1 MTNNQGLAPSFTRS
15 ILEQAIKN
23 SYRITPVFG
32 DKKTKPYAKGETYY
46 SEGDYADA
54 VAMALILGPDLIL
67 VDYDANKAAADAAEL
82 KRRELDG
89 DQAGIDAM
97 IAAGRTGKIPST
109 PELATKLGIEAM
121 PPAFQRNEDGDSLHY
136 LFRLPAGINIAEL
149 KQSND
154 GRFLPYI
161 DIKRGNQLCHI
172 KPHKQLPF
180 GLPPLHTLLEAP
192 SALIEALKV
201 ISYVTNRSA
210 PPLAWA
216 GSARDVSEA
225 REMLSFIDPN
235 KGYDCWLK
243 VLMAIYSKF
252 GHTEE
257 GVSLA
262 DDWSQMGNTYN
273 GVHEIEYKFSTFD
286 PFGLVTFATL
296 VRLAK
301 EAGADISEINR
312 MFNIDGSAKATEAEV
327 LAKINELDADSS
339 SDAIKSVLHDVAGL
353 HKIEA
358 TKAIKQIKDATNL
371 PIGALKE
378 QVKDLQ
384 SEGKAEND
392 DSSVDDLTL
401 CQHLIQ
407 RVGEE
412 NVLSHKNSL
421 YLWAGGVWQQQ
432 NPVGLNQYIQQFLS
446 NTSVSVNSYRV
457 RSVSQL
463 LEAEV
468 YIEGHRFNQAPQDT
482 VNLLNG
488 EMHIVEGRLTL
499 RSHERTHYN
508 SIQIPHIFEPSAT
521 APRFV
526 AFLQEVFFGDA
537 DCQDKSTAVL
547 EAFGYTL
554 MNHCRYE
561 KFFICVGNGSNGKS
575 VLLNVLKHVLSAKNH
590 CSIPPSKFE
599 NSFNV
604 AQLDGHL
611 ANIVSELPAKS
622 VLPDDM
628 VKIMASGEGVQVE
641 HKNKDPFTL
650 ESIAT
655 TWVAA
660 NALPHSADVSG
671 ALFRRAVVLE
681 FNNMFSPSDASHDVN
696 LIDKLKAEVSGIIRL
711 ALEAYAK
718 ATVNDFTLPASSK
731 VAIDAWRESIDQVRE
746 FIAIECEVTADE
758 RISLKALF
766 NKYQVWHRAE
776 MPSINA
782 LSRNEFTKRLE
793 ANGFKKSRD
802 KNGTVYCGL
811 TVKEPLFIPLCERVT
826 PAKLKSILGEI
837 NAPAQASQ
845 YH

>member
-1 MTNNQGLAPSFTRS
+1 MTNYKGLAPKFTRS
-15 ILEQAIKN
+15 VLEQAIKN
-23 SYRITPVFG
+23 YYRVTPVFANG
-32 DKKTKPYAKGETYY
+32 KTKPYASGETYY

-89 DQAGIDAM
+89 DQEGIDAM
-97 IAAGRTGKIPST
+97 IAVGRTGKILSP
-109 PELATKLGIEAM
+109 PDLATKFGIQAM
-121 PPAFQRNEDGDSLHY
+121 PSVFQRNEDGDSLHY
-136 LFRLPAGINIAEL
+136 LFRLPASINIAEL

-161 DIKRGNQLCHI
+161 DIKRGNQLCHL
-172 KPHKQLPF
+172 KPHKQLPM
-180 GLPPLHTLLEAP
+180 GLPPLHTLLKAP

-201 ISYVTNRSA
+201 ISYITNRSS
-210 PPLAWA
+210 PPLAWD

-225 REMLSFIDPN
+225 REMLRFIDPN
-235 KGYDCWLK
+235 KGYDCWIK

-252 GHTEE
+252 GQSEE

-262 DDWSQMGNTYN
+262 DDWSQKGSTYN

-286 PFGLVTFATL
+286 PLGLVTFATL

-312 MFNIDGSAKATEAEV
+312 KFNIDGSAKATEAGV

-358 TKAIKQIKDATNL
+358 AKAIKQIKGATNL
-371 PIGALKE
+371 PISALNE
-378 QVKDLQ
+378 QVKELQ

-401 CQHLIQ
+401 SQRLIQ
-407 RVGEE
+407 RVGED
-412 NVLSHKNSL
+412 NVLSHKNRL
-421 YLWAGGVWQQQ
+421 YLWAGGVWRQQE
-432 NPVGLNQYIQQFLS
+432 PVGLNQHIQQFLS
-446 NTSVSVNSYRV
+446 NKDVSVNFYRV
-457 RSVSQL
+457 KSVSQL

-468 YIEGHRFNQAPQDT
+468 YIEGHRFNQGPQDT

-508 SIQIPHIFEPSAT
+508 SIQIPHIFDPSAT

-526 AFLQEVFFGDA
+526 AFLQEVFSGDA

-590 CSIPPSKFE
+590 CSISPSKFGH
-599 NSFNV
+599 SFSV
-604 AQLDGHL
+604 AQLDGRL

-660 NALPHSADVSG
+660 NALPHSADVSD
-671 ALFRRAVVLE
+671 ALFRRAVVFE

-696 LIDKLKAEVSGIIRL
+696 LIDKLKAEACGIIRL
-711 ALEAYAK
+711 ALKAYAK
-718 ATVNDFTLPASSK
+718 ATVSDFTLPASSR
-731 VAIDAWRESIDQVRE
+731 VAIDAWRENVDQVRE
-746 FIAIECEVTADE
+746 FITTECEVNAE
-758 RISLKALF
+758 AKISLHALF
-766 NKYQVWHRAE
+766 RSYKEWHIQE
-776 MPSINA
+776 QPSA
-782 LSRNEFTKRLE
+782 YPVARREFSKRVK
-793 ANGFKKSRD
+793 ANGFSHSRD
-802 KNGTVYCGL
+802 KHGFVFQGL
-811 TVKEPLFIPLCERVT
+811 TTVKAQEVLQLCANSGRG
-826 PAKLKSILGEI
+826 KSILALRAETHT
-837 NAPAQASQ
+837 SQ
-845 YH
+845 IH

>member
-1 MTNNQGLAPSFTRS
+1 M
-15 ILEQAIKN
+15 
-23 SYRITPVFG
+23 TPVFD

-46 SEGDYADA
+46 AMSDYTDA
-54 VAMALILGPDLIL
+54 VAMALILGLDLIL

-82 KRRELDG
+82 KRREFDG
-89 DQAGIDAM
+89 DQSGIDAM
-97 IAAGRTGKIPST
+97 IAAGRTGKILST
-109 PELATKLGIEAM
+109 PDLATKLGIQAM
-121 PPAFQRNEDGDSLHY
+121 PHVFQRNEDGDSLHY
-136 LFRLPAGINIAEL
+136 LFRLPAGISIAEL

-161 DIKRGNQLCHI
+161 DIKRGNQLCHL
-172 KPHKQLPF
+172 KPHKQLPL

-201 ISYVTNRSA
+201 ISYITNRSS
-210 PPLAWA
+210 PPLAWD
-216 GSARDVSEA
+216 GSAREVSEA
-225 REMLSFIDPN
+225 REMLRFIDPN
-235 KGYDCWLK
+235 KGYDCWLR

-252 GHTEE
+252 GQSEE

-262 DDWSQMGNTYN
+262 DDWSQKGITYN

-286 PFGLVTFATL
+286 PLGQVTFATL
-296 VRLAK
+296 VHLAK
-301 EAGADISEINR
+301 EGGADINEINK
-312 MFNIDGSAKATEAEV
+312 MFNIDGSAKATVVEV
-327 LAKINELDADSS
+327 SAKIDGLNRYTSPGVITALLSDVGGLQIIDATM
-339 SDAIKSVLHDVAGL
+339 ALQKIKN
-353 HKIEA
+353 A
-358 TKAIKQIKDATNL
+358 TRIPLGALKKQIKD
-371 PIGALKE
+371 
-378 QVKDLQ
+378 LQ
-384 SEGKAEND
+384 DEGRTESD
-392 DSSVDDLTL
+392 DSTLDDLTL
-401 CQHLIQ
+401 SQRIIE
-407 RVGEE
+407 RVGVD
-412 NVLSHKNSL
+412 NMLSHKNRL
-421 YLWAGGVWQQQ
+421 YLWADGVWRQQ
-432 NPVGLNQYIQQFLS
+432 NPVGLNQHIQQFLS
-446 NTSVSVNSYRV
+446 NTDVSVNSHRV

-508 SIQIPHIFEPSAT
+508 SIQIPHIFDPSAT

-526 AFLQEVFFGDA
+526 AFLQEVFSGDA

-561 KFFICVGNGSNGKS
+561 KFFICVGNGGNGKS

-590 CSIPPSKFE
+590 CSIPPSKFG

-628 VKIMASGEGVQVE
+628 VKIMASGEGVQAE

-660 NALPHSADVSG
+660 NALPHSADVSD

-681 FNNMFSPSDASHDVN
+681 FNNMFSPSDVSHDVN

-718 ATVNDFTLPASSK
+718 ATVSDFTLPASSK
-731 VAIDAWRESIDQVRE
+731 LAIDAWRENVDQVRE
-746 FIAIECEVTADE
+746 FITTECEVNAE
-758 RISLKALF
+758 AKISLNALF
-766 NKYQVWHRAE
+766 RSYRDWHIQE
-776 MPSINA
+776 QPSANPVA
-782 LSRNEFTKRLE
+782 RREFSKRVK
-793 ANGFKKSRD
+793 ANGFTQSRD
-802 KNGTVYCGL
+802 KRGMFFEGL
-811 TVKEPLFIPLCERVT
+811 TTVKAQEVLQLCANSGRG
-826 PAKLKSILGEI
+826 KSILDLH
-837 NAPAQASQ
+837 A
-845 YH
+845 

>member
-1 MTNNQGLAPSFTRS
+1 MTNNQGLAPSFTLS
-15 ILEQAIKN
+15 ILEEAIKN

-32 DKKTKPYAKGETYY
+32 DKKTKPYAKGETYCAM
-46 SEGDYADA
+46 SDYTGA
-54 VAMALILGPDLIL
+54 VAMAIILGSDLIL

-97 IAAGRTGKIPST
+97 IAAGRTGKILSP
-109 PELATKLGIEAM
+109 PELATKLSIEAM
-121 PPAFQRNEDGDSLHY
+121 PPAFQRNEYGDSLHY

-201 ISYVTNRSA
+201 ISYITNRST
-210 PPLAWA
+210 PPMAWA

-225 REMLSFIDPN
+225 REMLNFIDPN

-262 DDWSQMGNTYN
+262 DDWSQKGSTYN

-296 VRLAK
+296 AHFAK

-327 LAKINELDADSS
+327 LAKINDLDADSS
-339 SDAIKSVLHDVAGL
+339 SDAINSVLHDVAGL

-358 TKAIKQIKDATNL
+358 ARAIKQIKGATNL
-371 PIGALKE
+371 PIGALNE
-378 QVKDLQ
+378 QIKDLQ

-401 CQHLIQ
+401 SQRLIQ
-407 RVGEE
+407 RVGED
-412 NVLSHKNSL
+412 NVLSHKNRV
-421 YLWAGGVWQQQ
+421 YIWNAGVWRQKD
-432 NPVGLNQYIQQFLS
+432 PVGLNQHIQQFLS
-446 NTSVSVNSYRV
+446 NTDVSVNSSRV

-488 EMHIVEGRLTL
+488 EMHIVEGQLKL
-499 RSHERTHYN
+499 LPHERTHY
-508 SIQIPHIFEPSAT
+508 SAIQIPHIFAPSAT
-521 APRFV
+521 ATRFI
-526 AFLQEVFFGDA
+526 AFLQEVFSGDA
-537 DCQDKSTAVL
+537 DSQDKIKAVL

-554 MNHCRYE
+554 MNNCRHE
-561 KFFICVGNGSNGKS
+561 KFFICVGGGGNGKS
-575 VLLNVLKHVLSAKNH
+575 VLLNVLKHVLSSKNH
-590 CSIPPSKFE
+590 CSIPPSKFG
-599 NSFNV
+599 NAFNV

-628 VKIMASGEGVQVE
+628 VKLMASGEGVQVE
-641 HKNKDPFTL
+641 HKNQDPFTL

-660 NALPHSADVSG
+660 NALPHSADVSDG
-671 ALFRRAVVLE
+671 LFRRAVVLE
-681 FNNMFSPSDASHDVN
+681 FNNKFSPSDASHDVN
-696 LIDKLKAEVSGIIRL
+696 LIDKLKAEAVGIIRM
-711 ALEAYAK
+711 ALEAYAT
-718 ATVNDFTLPASSK
+718 ATVNRFTMPASSE
-731 VAIDAWRESIDQVRE
+731 AALYAWRETVDQVRE
-746 FIAIECEVTADE
+746 FITSECETNAGD
-758 RISLKALF
+758 RISLTDLF
-766 NKYQVWHRAE
+766 SNYLVWHRQE
-776 MPSINA
+776 QPSVHA
-782 LSRNEFTKRLE
+782 VGRREFSKRVI
-793 ANGFKKSRD
+793 ANGFKQVRENSGMAFD
-802 KNGTVYCGL
+802 GL
-811 TVKEPLFIPLCERVT
+811 TLKAQEVSSFYPGSFKG
-826 PAKLKSILGEI
+826 KSIL
-837 NAPAQASQ
+837 AFQPQSKLT
-845 YH
+845 H

>member
-23 SYRITPVFG
+23 SYRVTPVFA
-32 DKKTKPYAKGETYY
+32 DKKTKPYAKGETY
-46 SEGDYADA
+46 SAMSDYTGA
-54 VAMALILGPDLIL
+54 VAMAIILGSDLIL
-67 VDYDANKAAADAAEL
+67 VDYDANKAAADAVEL

-109 PELATKLGIEAM
+109 SELATKLGIQAM
-121 PPAFQRNEDGDSLHY
+121 PPAFQRNKDGDSLHY

-201 ISYVTNRSA
+201 ISYITNRST
-210 PPLAWA
+210 PPMAWA

-225 REMLSFIDPN
+225 REMLNYIDPN

-262 DDWSQMGNTYN
+262 DDWSQKGSTYN

-296 VRLAK
+296 AHFAK

-327 LAKINELDADSS
+327 LAKINDLDADSS
-339 SDAIKSVLHDVAGL
+339 SDAINSVLHDVAGL

-358 TKAIKQIKDATNL
+358 ARAIKQIKGATNL
-371 PIGALKE
+371 PIGALNE
-378 QVKDLQ
+378 QIKDLQ

-401 CQHLIQ
+401 SQRLIQ
-407 RVGEE
+407 RVGED
-412 NVLSHKNSL
+412 NVLSHKNRV
-421 YLWAGGVWQQQ
+421 YIWNAGVWRQKD
-432 NPVGLNQYIQQFLS
+432 PVGLNQHIQQFLS
-446 NTSVSVNSYRV
+446 NTDVSVNSSRV

-488 EMHIVEGRLTL
+488 EMHIVEGQLKL
-499 RSHERTHYN
+499 LPHERTHY
-508 SIQIPHIFEPSAT
+508 SAIQIPHIFDPSAT
-521 APRFV
+521 APRFI
-526 AFLQEVFFGDA
+526 AFLQEVFSDDA
-537 DCQDKSTAVL
+537 DSQDKIKAVL

-554 MNHCRYE
+554 MNNCRHE
-561 KFFICVGNGSNGKS
+561 KFFICVGGGGNGKS
-575 VLLNVLKHVLSAKNH
+575 VLLNVLKHVLSSKNH
-590 CSIPPSKFE
+590 CSIPPSKFG
-599 NSFNV
+599 NAFNV

-628 VKIMASGEGVQVE
+628 VKLMASGEGVQVE
-641 HKNKDPFTL
+641 HKNQDPFTL

-660 NALPHSADVSG
+660 NALPHSADVSDG
-671 ALFRRAVVLE
+671 LFRRAVVLE
-681 FNNMFSPSDASHDVN
+681 FNNKFSPSDASHDVN
-696 LIDKLKAEVSGIIRL
+696 LIDKLKAEAVGIIRM
-711 ALEAYAK
+711 ALEAYAT
-718 ATVNDFTLPASSK
+718 ATVDRFTMPASSE
-731 VAIDAWRESIDQVRE
+731 AALYAWRETVDQVRE
-746 FIAIECEVTADE
+746 FITSECETNAGD
-758 RISLKALF
+758 RISLADLF
-766 NKYQVWHRAE
+766 SNYLVWHRQE
-776 MPSINA
+776 QPSVHA
-782 LSRNEFTKRLE
+782 VGRREFSKRVI
-793 ANGFKKSRD
+793 ANGFKQVRENSGMAFD
-802 KNGTVYCGL
+802 GL
-811 TVKEPLFIPLCERVT
+811 TLKAQEDSSFYPGSF
-826 PAKLKSILGEI
+826 KGKSIL
-837 NAPAQASQ
+837 AFHPQSKLT
-845 YH
+845 H